1 MFFTAPR
8 FLNLRRAPVQS
19 RVIGQRDGAIEIE
32 FASPVFQH
40 CVEFDLAGTDYR
52 ASDNFFELYPNVPHR
67 ARVRAANLTAA
78 QLAERLTTRSLVDS
92 Y

>member
-1 MFFTAPR
+1 MFFTLALFEPPA
-8 FLNLRRAPVQS
+8 RADPISVHRQP
-19 RVIGQRDGAIEIE
+19 DGAIEIG
-32 FASPVFQH
+32 FSSPVFQH
-40 CVEFDLAGTDYR
+40 SVEFDLAGTDYR

-67 ARVRAANLTAA
+67 VMVRAANLPAA